1 MYFYIRAVVRNSA
14 VTAVYK
20 IIFRGIFRFSSLEN
34 VSYEE
39 KIGNGLGS
47 VWRALPKVKRQ
58 VRRSQK
64 TARGSRL
71 GLFIS
76 AASRMPGFLVCRK
89 RHYVIM
95 FVYCE
100 NFHSYISYI
109 FPILIMNFRKTPTK
123 SLSIREHVILKR
135 YTFFSP
141 EIN

>member
-39 KIGNGLGS
+39 KIRNGLGS

-64 TARGSRL
+64 TTVRFIYFGGVPDARFP
-71 GLFIS
+71 GLQETPLCNNVCILWKL
-76 AASRMPGFLVCRK
+76 PLV
-89 RHYVIM
+89 YIV
-95 FVYCE
+95 
-100 NFHSYISYI
+100 YISYI
-109 FPILIMNFRKTPTK
+109 NYEFPRNTNEKFVYQRACNIKT
-123 SLSIREHVILKR
+123 L
-135 YTFFSP
+135 YTFFFAR
-141 EIN
+141 N